1 MYSFL
6 DAHYAHS
13 PRTLCSQPS
22 SAALPLPLQYFAG
35 ASTIPETAFSACLV
49 VPAGSDEDV
58 CGDEGLIRRM
68 MVGRLVGFLL

>member
-1 MYSFL
+1 M
-6 DAHYAHS
+6 H
-13 PRTLCSQPS
+13 TLRVHFAPNHHLRLCLSLCNTLLEPQPS
-22 SAALPLPLQYFAG
+22 RKLL
-35 ASTIPETAFSACLV
+35 FSACLV

>member
-6 DAHYAHS
+6 DAHYARS

-58 CGDEGLIRRM
+58 CGDEGLIG
-68 MVGRLVGFLL
+68 V